1 MCLYDKKSTMKRNLK
16 EWIEACRQG
25 DIVSDDPD
33 LLSDERVT
41 RELMRQWD
49 RVPETRDESLDPIKR
64 IVWNRISGQLSLQKA
79 QVRMRLYRRLCVA
92 ASLFIVLLG
101 GYAFLQK
108 PEESVRCEFS
118 TGNQDK
124 REVLLSDGTRV
135 ILGPNSRFGYPERFG
150 SDERRVVL
158 DGQAF
163 FQVAPNFSAPFSV
176 DVDGVQVTALGTS
189 FEIFVP
195 TDRHCVETILR
206 TGKVRIDHPS
216 ADGSATESH
225 VLLPGRRLTFDRTT
239 RNTTVEPIDAVRYT
253 EWISDTGQSFKNE
266 RLQFIL
272 PRLERWYGV
281 EIRPDEGVLGRGDRF
296 TFKIT
301 DESLDHILN
310 LIQSSSGIKWQK
322 DASGCLYWLY

>member
-1 MCLYDKKSTMKRNLK
+1 MKRNLK

-25 DIVSDDPD
+25 HVVSDDPQ
-33 LLSDERVT
+33 LLSDERFC
-41 RELMRQWD
+41 RELRRQWD
-49 RVPETRDESLDPIKR
+49 RVPETPDEQLEQTKR
-64 IVWNRISGQLSLQKA
+64 IVWNRISGKLALRKA
-79 QVRMRLYRRLCVA
+79 QARMRLYRRLCVA

-108 PEESVRCEFS
+108 PGEFVRCEFS

-135 ILGPNSRFGYPERFG
+135 ILGPNSRFCYPERFG

-163 FQVAPNFSAPFSV
+163 FQVAPDPSAPFSV

-189 FEIFVP
+189 FEIFLP
-195 TDRHCVETILR
+195 RDRHCVETILR
-206 TGKVRIDHPS
+206 TGKVRVDHPS
-216 ADGSATESH
+216 AAGSATESH
-225 VLLPGRRLTFDRTT
+225 ILLPGRRLTFDRTT

-253 EWISDTGQSFKNE
+253 EWISNADLSFKNE

-281 EIRPDEGVLGRGDRF
+281 EIRPDEGVLGRDDRF

-322 DASGCLYWLY
+322 DASGRLYWLY

>member
-1 MCLYDKKSTMKRNLK
+1 MKRNLK
-16 EWIEACRQG
+16 EWIEAYQQG
-25 DIVSDDPD
+25 NIVSDDPD

-41 RELMRQWD
+41 RELKRQWD
-49 RVPETRDESLDPIKR
+49 KIPETRNGQLTHTKQL
-64 IVWNRISGQLSLQKA
+64 VWDRISEQLSLQKM

-108 PEESVRCEFS
+108 PEESVRHEFS

-135 ILGPNSRFGYPERFG
+135 ILGPNSRFCYPEHF
-150 SDERRVVL
+150 DANERRVAL

-163 FQVAPNFSAPFSV
+163 FQVAPNPSAPFSV
-176 DVDGVQVTALGTS
+176 DADGVQVTALGTS

-206 TGKVRIDHPS
+206 TGKVRIAHPS

-225 VLLPGRRLTFDRTT
+225 ILLPGRRLTFDYIT
-239 RNTTVEPIDAVRYT
+239 RNTTIEPIDAVRYT

-281 EIRPDEGVLGRGDRF
+281 KIRPDEGVLRRDDRF

-322 DASGCLYWLY
+322 DASGHLYWLY